1 MLLRCL
7 ALRMGKRC
15 PKNGCEVVNMTL
27 HELAYEI
34 DNIMSMDAMLD
45 PEVYIQIN
53 GIQAPVNG
61 ICYFTEVDGVIDE
74 SVVIG
79 NKKEPKLIL

>member
-1 MLLRCL
+1 
-7 ALRMGKRC
+7 
-15 PKNGCEVVNMTL
+15 MTL
-27 HELAYEI
+27 QELAYEI
-34 DNIMSMDAMLD
+34 DKIMCMDAVLD
-45 PEVYIQIN
+45 PEVYIQIG

-61 ICYFTEVDGVIDE
+61 ISYFPEVDGVMEE

>member
-1 MLLRCL
+1 
-7 ALRMGKRC
+7 
-15 PKNGCEVVNMTL
+15 MTL
-27 HELAYEI
+27 QELAYEI
-34 DNIMSMDAMLD
+34 DKIMSMDAVLD
-45 PEVYIQIN
+45 PEVYIQIG

-61 ICYFTEVDGVIDE
+61 ISYVPEVDGVVGE